1 MGAAASLYCATC
13 CFARGKF
20 ENDNEFSPN
29 ISAVVGLSGLLP
41 SAKFVPNNTLL
52 IVKWPINVIIKWCHF
67 SRTLSHKLEG
77 VAEAFER
84 AASLPIL
91 LCHGQGND
99 NNSFS
104 REGWTLLNSHNVYVI
119 VVFDN
124 FSAQLLVHVLMI
136 VGNNI
141 AGDDEVAH
149 EFGERC
155 HRKFTSVGFRD
166 VTFKSYTT

>member
-1 MGAAASLYCATC
+1 MSSIAPSAAASVYGNLHESGAASGKTFEFGRTHVVKSKARATLIGGFSMGAAASLYCATC

-41 SAKFVPNNTLL
+41 SAK
-52 IVKWPINVIIKWCHF
+52 
-67 SRTLSHKLEG
+67 TLSHKLEG

-91 LCHGQGND
+91 LCHGQ
-99 NNSFS
+99 
-104 REGWTLLNSHNVYVI
+104 
-119 VVFDN
+119 VFDN

-155 HRKFTSVGFRD
+155 HQKLTSVGFRD